1 MTVDSQI
8 NALRN
13 QMKKISGTMWEKEK
27 DTMFFMYLDRL
38 ANAEKLKETDRIDGR
53 TALNDFILEKESIVH
68 TQQVRKSELLKKSNK
83 ESMQASK

>member
-1 MTVDSQI
+1 
-8 NALRN
+8 
-13 QMKKISGTMWEKEK
+13 MWEKEK

-68 TQQVRKSELLKKSNK
+68 TQQVKKSELLKKNNK
-83 ESMQASK
+83 EIM